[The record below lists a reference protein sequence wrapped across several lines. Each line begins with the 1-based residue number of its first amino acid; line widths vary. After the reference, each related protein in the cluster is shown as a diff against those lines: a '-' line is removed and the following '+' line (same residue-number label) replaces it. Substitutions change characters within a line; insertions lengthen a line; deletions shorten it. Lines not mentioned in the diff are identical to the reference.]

1 MKVGTQPQ
9 GLFGCNETEGNA
21 SKISPFLDLTCDVTY
36 GHVMAIPRGT
46 QSRVTAIEQVN
57 PENRVHGQHANAEA
71 APAELVA
78 SPLYGVAML
87 KIAMEL
93 KKADARPVDEL
104 ITGVLTRMRLDEAEF
119 RRFLEANGGLL
130 RAIAQKRYA

>member
-1 MKVGTQPQ
+1 MP
-9 GLFGCNETEGNA
+9 N
-21 SKISPFLDLTCDVTY
+21 
-36 GHVMAIPRGT
+36 PRGK
-46 QSRVTAIEQVN
+46 SARVVALETAPSEESVLPPQV
-57 PENRVHGQHANAEA
+57 A
-71 APAELVA
+71 A

-104 ITGVLTRMRLDEAEF
+104 ITGVLTRMRLDEGEF
-119 RRFLEANGGLL
+119 RRFLESNGGLL

>member
-1 MKVGTQPQ
+1 MTNRRPQ
-9 GLFGCNETEGNA
+9 AG
-21 SKISPFLDLTCDVTY
+21 
-36 GHVMAIPRGT
+36 
-46 QSRVTAIEQVN
+46 QSRVVSLESSGAPAATAKV
-57 PENRVHGQHANAEA
+57 RAEA
-71 APAELVA
+71 GVPNELSA

-104 ITGVLTRMRLDEAEF
+104 ITGVLTRMRLDEKEF

-130 RAIAQKRYA
+130 RAIAQRRYA